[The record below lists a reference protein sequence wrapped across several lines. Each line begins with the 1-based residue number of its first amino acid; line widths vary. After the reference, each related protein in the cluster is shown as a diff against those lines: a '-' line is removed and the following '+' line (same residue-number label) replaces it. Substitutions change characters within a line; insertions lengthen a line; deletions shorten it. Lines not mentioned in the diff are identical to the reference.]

1 MRLRDGADIQSL
13 LGTHSPAFKS
23 SPESGP
29 KDSFEEVGAPLLD
42 SLFERAQFWNIK
54 ETSESL
60 DAECRKRRGKEH
72 PFLAFFPMFCDRG
85 QSSKIYDLFYLLHL
99 PNC

>member
-1 MRLRDGADIQSL
+1 MRDGADIQSL

-29 KDSFEEVGAPLLD
+29 EDSFEEVGRWDGGAPLLD
-42 SLFERAQFWNIK
+42 LLFERAQFWNIK

-60 DAECRKRRGKEH
+60 DAECRKRRRAGRGKEH
-72 PFLAFFPMFCDRG
+72 PFLAFFAHVLRPGPIQQD
-85 QSSKIYDLFYLLHL
+85 I
-99 PNC
+99 